1 MSQRV
6 SVFLVVLLLMFNGEI
21 FGQVNSPRL
30 KIPVNYNNLKNFES
44 GNIFRLDWKGP
55 DISDT
60 MFQQL
65 LHCDSVRRL
74 PVKLTGFYTPSLP
87 HSFYTSH
94 LGFFCKKELQ
104 LDKLT
109 AIPVRFRLGS
119 LEYVNWMEQKPN
131 AIKPR

>member
-1 MSQRV
+1 MSQRL
-6 SVFLVVLLLMFNGEI
+6 SVFLVVLLLMFNGGI

-119 LEYVNWMEQKPN
+119 LEYVNWMEGKL
-131 AIKPR
+131 IRH